1 MKTISILLFTLFIHV
16 QGLTE
21 LIIILGNN
29 NPNIQNQRIETTI
42 QYLKHENPN
51 KKKILY
57 LSGGIKK
64 YFLRSVKQMK
74 GNTES
79 SLMYNELNKQMK
91 NFKDINVI
99 MDEESTNSAEN
110 FAYLKKW
117 VQENYPLHDFTYTI
131 ISSDFHKNRSEK
143 LFNGIF
149 PIIQPKFVL
158 SVSDCIHCW
167 NDELIHLKN
176 LRSDIEKAQ
185 ILLN

>member
-1 MKTISILLFTLFIHV
+1 MKIISILLFILFIHV

-51 KKKILY
+51 KKRILY

-74 GNTES
+74 ETSES